1 MDVSFVFTRKG
12 TLWSNCL
19 LSCFLLLD
27 KQISKSPKTLR
38 LILRG
43 QEPEADGNISTNI
56 SLRHLR
62 LYGIKPDLRSLNLTM
77 YIIQNYI
84 HFCLS
89 ACYSERQCGFNSI
102 FFFCHFIHLF
112 SIFWKSLGTGVSWF
126 TFFYLLHKLQPAW
139 QYSTSTCPK
148 RHMHTC
154 MKPKQILSQG
164 LNSTNNPTITPVRM
178 HAQSSASI

>member
-102 FFFCHFIHLF
+102 FFLVILYIYFPYFENPQEQVLVDSHF
-112 SIFWKSLGTGVSWF
+112 STYY
-126 TFFYLLHKLQPAW
+126 TNCNLHD
-139 QYSTSTCPK
+139 STVQVHAPSDIC
-148 RHMHTC
+148 
-154 MKPKQILSQG
+154 I
-164 LNSTNNPTITPVRM
+164 PV
-178 HAQSSASI
+178 